1 MRLKNL
7 MENKQLDFNQPF
19 LSVRRVS
26 SMETSLEANETARTE
41 NRWPPLPVY
50 KSELKSG
57 PVRNPGN
64 VPFLWEHAP
73 GRPKDGRKSQTIALK
88 SSTAI
93 PKCSPGIDSKK
104 QHCNSKGS
112 RSGDAIPNSDHF
124 PSHKNM
130 VKFKTL
136 RERIERDLSSDSED
150 GDETYLEANDTLSR
164 SESFS
169 MNCSVTGLS
178 GLDGGDVKS
187 SGTSKDQQ
195 TCDFMMGRFLPAAK
209 ALASETPQ
217 VSHRKQSV
225 QREQQRE
232 AKKMVEMDKECRVN
246 SLPLMLPSY
255 HAPPNPQDD
264 EESSG
269 DDDVNLDES
278 EYSSPKS
285 CGLFARF
292 CLRSSF
298 CLLHPVPGMRTQGSS
313 VASAHR
319 VQNDN
324 LTDSSCS
331 SIKNLRNEEK
341 SLNGNWMVELH
352 EENTVLRGQLNRKG
366 MSNDP
371 KKHKPLL
378 SEGKVFHSDPE
389 RVNSSKVH
397 SEQHGSGRT
406 KFREL
411 LVNEPSSGSSL
422 VVEKTLHVDSVHNM
436 KSQSSNSKSADT
448 KGITNCLMENRDKST
463 RSRET
468 KEILHLDSNVES
480 ENKRLSSISMESMD
494 LCSSYYNAKT
504 NLKAISSKATVTDER
519 TIDSES
525 DQSERSGNQETSGS
539 LHHKKLSQESSD
551 DSCKDF
557 ISFTSSEASNREKLH
572 FESKVVKGNSKGHDQ
587 DSITLTSSRATTQGK
602 IDLESACQLK
612 RSRPN
617 SSQLALAPPLPKS
630 PSESW
635 LKRTLPT
642 ISSRNSVQKSNLA
655 ARNYATRKNTV
666 F

>member
-1 MRLKNL
+1 MKMQFQILTISLSIKN
-7 MENKQLDFNQPF
+7 
-19 LSVRRVS
+19 
-26 SMETSLEANETARTE
+26 
-41 NRWPPLPVY
+41 
-50 KSELKSG
+50 
-57 PVRNPGN
+57 
-64 VPFLWEHAP
+64 
-73 GRPKDGRKSQTIALK
+73 I
-88 SSTAI
+88 
-93 PKCSPGIDSKK
+93 
-104 QHCNSKGS
+104 
-112 RSGDAIPNSDHF
+112 
-124 PSHKNM
+124 

-136 RERIERDLSSDSED
+136 RERIERDLTSDSED

-187 SGTSKDQQ
+187 SGTFSKDQQ
-195 TCDFMMGRFLPAAK
+195 TRDFMMGRFLPAAK

-232 AKKMVEMDKECRVN
+232 AKKMVEMDKERRVN

-255 HAPPNPQDD
+255 YAPPNPHDD
-264 EESSG
+264 EETSV
-269 DDDVNLDES
+269 DNDVNLDES
-278 EYSSPKS
+278 EYSSTKS

-298 CLLHPVPGMRTQGSS
+298 CLLHPVPGMRTQGSA

-341 SLNGNWMVELH
+341 SLDVNRMVELQ
-352 EENTVLRGQLNRKG
+352 EENTVLRGQSNRKG
-366 MSNDP
+366 TSNYP
-371 KKHKPLL
+371 KKQCKSLL
-378 SEGKVFHSDPE
+378 SEGKVFPSDPE

-397 SEQHGSGRT
+397 SEPHGSGRT

-411 LVNEPSSGSSL
+411 LANDSS
-422 VVEKTLHVDSVHNM
+422 EKVLHVDSVCNM
-436 KSQSSNSKSADT
+436 KSQSSNSSSADT
-448 KGITNCLMENRDKST
+448 KGITDSLMENHDKST
-463 RSRET
+463 GSSET

-480 ENKRLSSISMESMD
+480 ENKRLSSTSMESMD
-494 LCSSYYNAKT
+494 SCSSYYDAKA
-504 NLKAISSKATVTDER
+504 NSKATLSKAKVTDER

-525 DQSERSGNQETSGS
+525 DQSERSGDQESLGS
-539 LHHKKLSQESSD
+539 LHHKKSSQESSD
-551 DSCKDF
+551 DSFQDF
-557 ISFTSSEASNREKLH
+557 VSFTSSEASNKEKLH
-572 FESKVVKGNSKGHDQ
+572 LESKELKVNSKGNNQ
-587 DSITLTSSRATTQGK
+587 DSITLPSSRATTRGK
-602 IDLESACQLK
+602 IDLESACQPK
-612 RSRPN
+612 RSLPI

-642 ISSRNSVQKSNLA
+642 ISSRNSMPKSTLA
-655 ARNYATRKNTV
+655 ARIYTATRQNTV